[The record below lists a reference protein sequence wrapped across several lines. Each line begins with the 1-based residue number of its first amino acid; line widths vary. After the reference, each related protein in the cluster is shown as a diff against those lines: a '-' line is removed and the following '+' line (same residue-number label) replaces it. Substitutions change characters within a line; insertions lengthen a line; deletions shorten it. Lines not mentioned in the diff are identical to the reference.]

1 LSLSLEE
8 IDQITKEMEDE
19 TKAIKDELFRFCWY
33 MRGGVTITEAYNL
46 STEDREIIANIIE
59 KNLEITKKTTLPF
72 F

>member
-1 LSLSLEE
+1 MSLSLED

-59 KNLEITKKTTLPF
+59 KNLEITKKTSLPF

>member
-1 LSLSLEE
+1 LSLSLED

>member
-1 LSLSLEE
+1 
-8 IDQITKEMEDE
+8 MEDE

-59 KNLEITKKTTLPF
+59 KNLEITKKTSLPF

>member
-1 LSLSLEE
+1 MSLSLEE

>member
-1 LSLSLEE
+1 LSLSLED

-59 KNLEITKKTTLPF
+59 KNLEITKKTSLPF